1 MIATIAGTRRVQV
14 ARERRHFTAEQKLS
28 ILRKHLLEGAAIA
41 DVCDQQGLTPGLFY
55 RWQKELFENG
65 AAVLQVKRRPTREKH
80 LERQLQ
86 ALEKKLAHKDEVVWL
101 NACARVAVHLLATGA
116 SATGRLQSTDT
127 GRGRAIQHP
136 NQRSVADMLPVEP
149 GRRLRCG
156 DHGPS
161 LRLRSETWQGR
172 PSPRFTRRD
181 PARGVSGADGTQ
193 PVSACEGHQRARLAD
208 QSDRAWQTGLCR
220 GQDNARGS
228 RSHRPSRGCGGN

>member
-65 AAVLQVKRRPTREKH
+65 AAVLQGKRRPTREKH

-172 PSPRFTRRD
+172 PTPRFTRRD

-208 QSDRAWQTGLCR
+208 QSDRAWQTGDL
-220 GQDNARGS
+220 G
-228 RSHRPSRGCGGN
+228 

>member
-116 SATGRLQSTDT
+116 S
-127 GRGRAIQHP
+127 
-136 NQRSVADMLPVEP
+136 
-149 GRRLRCG
+149 
-156 DHGPS
+156 PS
-161 LRLRSETWQGR
+161 LT
-172 PSPRFTRRD
+172 FTQAM
-181 PARGVSGADGTQ
+181 PANFG
-193 PVSACEGHQRARLAD
+193 
-208 QSDRAWQTGLCR
+208 
-220 GQDNARGS
+220 
-228 RSHRPSRGCGGN
+228 